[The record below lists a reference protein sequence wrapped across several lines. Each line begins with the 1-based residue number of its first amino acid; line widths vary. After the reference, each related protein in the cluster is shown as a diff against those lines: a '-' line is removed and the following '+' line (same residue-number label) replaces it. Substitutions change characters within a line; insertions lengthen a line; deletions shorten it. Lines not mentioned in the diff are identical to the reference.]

1 MARKV
6 FYSFYYKPDCSRVSQ
21 IRNFGV
27 IEGNQPASDN
37 DWETVKRGGDVAIKR
52 WIDAQ
57 LNGRSCTVVLI
68 GSETAGRPWINY
80 EIEKSWNEGKGLLGV
95 HIHNLKDFSGN
106 QSRKG
111 ANPFDYFTIN
121 SDNGS
126 PMKGSTLKE
135 TLKNLGI
142 EPSYSRPRVSND
154 NPYSEAIFRT
164 CKYRPDFPY
173 KGFASLEEARE

>member
-95 HIHNLKDFSGN
+95 HINNLKDFSGN

-121 SDNGS
+121 SGNKRLSDFVKTYDPPYFDSKQVYNYIGS
-126 PMKGSTLKE
+126 
-135 TLKNLGI
+135 NLANWI
-142 EPSYSRPRVSND
+142 ED
-154 NPYSEAIFRT
+154 AIRI
-164 CKYRPDFPY
+164 RS
-173 KGFASLEEARE
+173 GN

>member
-6 FYSFYYKPDCSRVSQ
+6 FYSFHYKPDCSRVSQ

-37 DWETVKRGGDVAIKR
+37 DWEAVKRGGDAAIKR

-80 EIEKSWNEGKGLLGV
+80 EIEKSWNDGKGLLGV
-95 HIHNLKDFSGN
+95 HIHNLKDFSGS
-106 QSRKG
+106 QTRKG
-111 ANPFDYFTIN
+111 ANPFETFTMQSSGRRLSDFVKTYDPPYFDSKQVYNYI
-121 SDNGS
+121 G
-126 PMKGSTLKE
+126 L
-135 TLKNLGI
+135 NLAAWI
-142 EPSYSRPRVSND
+142 ED
-154 NPYSEAIFRT
+154 AIRI
-164 CKYRPDFPY
+164 RS
-173 KGFASLEEARE
+173 GN

>member
-6 FYSFYYKPDCSRVSQ
+6 FYSFHYEPDCSRVSQ

-37 DWETVKRGGDVAIKR
+37 DWETVKRGGDAAIKR

-80 EIEKSWNEGKGLLGV
+80 EIEKSWNDGKGLFGV

-111 ANPFDYFTIN
+111 ANPFETFTMQSSAKRLSDFVKTYDPPYFDSKQVYNYI
-121 SDNGS
+121 GS
-126 PMKGSTLKE
+126 
-135 TLKNLGI
+135 NLSNWI
-142 EPSYSRPRVSND
+142 E
-154 NPYSEAIFRT
+154 EAIRS
-164 CKYRPDFPY
+164 R
-173 KGFASLEEARE
+173 SSN